1 MADGGGGKDLGGGC
15 WNWVNS
21 ERGRTI
27 VSIWLWGGVFMGFF
41 FFFFKKKKK
50 KKKKKKTPLQSL
62 IILK

>member
-27 VSIWLWGGVFMGFF
+27 VSLW
-41 FFFFKKKKK
+41 
-50 KKKKKKTPLQSL
+50 PLGWVMMAL
-62 IILK
+62 CFRVY